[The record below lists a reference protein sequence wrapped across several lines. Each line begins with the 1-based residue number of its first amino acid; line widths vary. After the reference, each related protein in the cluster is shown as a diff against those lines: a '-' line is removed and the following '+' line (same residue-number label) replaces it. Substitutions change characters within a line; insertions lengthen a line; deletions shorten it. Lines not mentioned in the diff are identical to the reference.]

1 MCGILGILANN
12 GPISNLL
19 YDGLLVLQHRGQDA
33 AGIVV
38 CEDNKL
44 HLRKDNGLVN
54 DVFEKEHIENLR
66 GRLGIAHV
74 RYPTAGT
81 SSAAEAQP
89 LYVNHPYGISL
100 AHNGNLTNAEDLT
113 NELYQENLRHINTNS
128 DSEILLNIL
137 ANELEKERTIKSEQI
152 PNLKPKDLFKA
163 IKGVNARCSGAY
175 AVVGIIA
182 GYLSLIHI

>member
-1 MCGILGILANN
+1 MKRINAPLHIVIWVVEMCGILGILANK

-66 GRLGIAHV
+66 GG
-74 RYPTAGT
+74 
-81 SSAAEAQP
+81 
-89 LYVNHPYGISL
+89 
-100 AHNGNLTNAEDLT
+100 
-113 NELYQENLRHINTNS
+113 
-128 DSEILLNIL
+128 
-137 ANELEKERTIKSEQI
+137 
-152 PNLKPKDLFKA
+152 
-163 IKGVNARCSGAY
+163 
-175 AVVGIIA
+175 
-182 GYLSLIHI
+182 

>member
-1 MCGILGILANN
+1 MCGILGILANK

-38 CEDNKL
+38 SDENKL

-54 DVFEKEHIENLR
+54 DVFQKEHIHNLR
-66 GRLGIAHV
+66 GRAGIAHV

-81 SSAAEAQP
+81 ASAAEAQP

-100 AHNGNLTNAEDLT
+100 AHNGNLTNAEALT
-113 NELYQENLRHINTNS
+113 KEL
-128 DSEILLNIL
+128 
-137 ANELEKERTIKSEQI
+137 
-152 PNLKPKDLFKA
+152 
-163 IKGVNARCSGAY
+163 
-175 AVVGIIA
+175 
-182 GYLSLIHI
+182 